1 MNDKVLDTLEY
12 NKIKRMLADQAT
24 SDPGRD
30 KCLALKPSSDIRE
43 INNLQQETYD
53 SVGRLLRNSSVN
65 FGSNKSVEASLKRL
79 DKGSS
84 ITAGELLN
92 IAGLLENAARVK
104 SYGRKDDESERDSL
118 DEMFD
123 ALAPLSQI
131 SSEIRRCILSEDE
144 IADDAS
150 SELKNIRRLKK
161 ATNDRIHS
169 RLNSMVNTT
178 YKSYLQDS
186 VITMRE
192 GRYCIPVKAEH
203 KGSVP
208 GMIHDRS
215 QTASTL
221 FIEPTE
227 IVNLNNELRE
237 LDIKEAKEI
246 EVILAG
252 LSVRC
257 GESSEEIRNDQLI
270 MTELDFVFARGRLA
284 LDMKATR
291 PEYNEDRIISLKK
304 ARHPLIDKS
313 RVVPIDIRLGDD
325 FDLLVITGPN
335 TGGKTVALKTI
346 GLLTLM
352 GQSGLMIPALDH
364 SQLGIFSEVFADIG
378 DEQSIEQSL
387 STFSSHMKT
396 IVNILDKADEGSLC
410 LFDELGAGTDPTE
423 GAALAMAILD
433 HLHKQGIRTAA
444 TTHYSELKVYALREE
459 GVCNASCEFN
469 VETLAPTY
477 RLLIGIPGKSNAF
490 AIAGKLGLPSYIID
504 SARDKISEADESFE
518 DVISEL
524 ESNRVLIE
532 QEKLTIASL
541 KEEIE
546 NLKSDYENRKNKLN
560 EQREKILNEAREEAK
575 ELLLDAKDSADRAIR
590 NFQKYGTIRE
600 MEDERSKIRN
610 KLTEVKQGET
620 GGRFLGSPGGNDP
633 GKRAP
638 ASPKASDFRLG
649 ESVRII
655 SMNLEGTVSSLP
667 DNKGNLFVQ
676 CGIMRMQANMNDIE
690 FVMTDDITGPG
701 IHHKGKGSGRK
712 GSSGYRMGQSLSK
725 SGTISM
731 ELNLI
736 GSRVDEAIP
745 KLEKYLD
752 DAYLSHLETVR
763 IVHGKGTGA
772 LRNAVWDHLKRIKY
786 VKSYR
791 LAEYGEGDAGVTVV
805 EFK

>member
-1 MNDKVLDTLEY
+1 MNDKVLVTLEY
-12 NKIKRMLADQAT
+12 NKIKDMLADLAT
-24 SDPGRD
+24 SGPGRD
-30 KCLALKPSSDIRE
+30 KCLDLKPSADIRE
-43 INNLQQETYD
+43 VNNLQQETYD
-53 SVGRLLRNSSVN
+53 CVGRLLRNSSVN
-65 FGSNKSVEASLKRL
+65 FGSNRSVEASLLRL
-79 DKGSS
+79 DKGSAV
-84 ITAGELLN
+84 TAPELLN

-104 SYGRKDDESERDSL
+104 SYGRRDDDAEPDSL

-161 ATNDRIHS
+161 VTNDRIHS
-169 RLNSMVNTT
+169 RLNSMVNST

-237 LDIKEAKEI
+237 FDIKEAKEI

-257 GESSEEIRNDQLI
+257 GEESEAIRNDQLI
-270 MTELDFVFARGRLA
+270 MTELDFIFARGRLA

-291 PEYNEDRIISLKK
+291 PEYNEDRIIDLKK
-304 ARHPLIDKS
+304 ARHPLIDKG

-364 SQLGIFSEVFADIG
+364 SQLSVFDEVFADIG

-396 IVNILDKADEGSLC
+396 IVNILDNADEGSLC

-423 GAALAMAILD
+423 GAALATAILD
-433 HLHKQGIRTAA
+433 HLHRQGIRTAA
-444 TTHYSELKVYALREE
+444 TTHYSELKVYALREDR
-459 GVCNASCEFN
+459 VCNASCEFN

-490 AIAGKLGLPSYIID
+490 AIAGKLGLPEYIID

-546 NLKSDYENRKNKLN
+546 DLKTDYEKRKNKLN
-560 EQREKILNEAREEAK
+560 EQRERILNEAREEARQMLTEAK
-575 ELLLDAKDSADRAIR
+575 EAADASIR
-590 NFQKYGTIRE
+590 NFQKYGTIQE
-600 MEDERSKIRN
+600 MENERT
-610 KLTEVKQGET
+610 KLRKKLDKVRGNS
-620 GGRFLGSPGGNDP
+620 GLGDSRDTSPDSSGNRS
-633 GKRAP
+633 GV
-638 ASPKASDFRLG
+638 SPKDIKLG

-655 SMNLEGTVSSLP
+655 SMNLEGTISSMP
-667 DNKGNLFVQ
+667 DSKGNLFVQ
-676 CGIMRMQANMNDIE
+676 CGIMRMQANINDIE
-690 FVMTDDITGPG
+690 FVKTQDVSSSPG
-701 IHHKGKGSGRK
+701 YYGK
-712 GSSGYRMGQSLSK
+712 SLSK
-725 SGTISM
+725 SNSISM

-772 LRNAVWDHLKRIKY
+772 LRNAVWDRLKKIKY
-786 VKSYR
+786 VKSYK

-805 EFK
+805 TFK